1 MLVAWLPLL
10 AAAVFASPLPEKA
23 DVRFDQRQEG
33 EFNLRADLENFVI
46 LLIPTSPTAAPPVS
60 NVSLLDLLSKS
71 VSLRPHAKRNKHV
84 KKDGHDLQEAA
95 AETMHFI
102 ESKTAPYHVDISR
115 ARDQLAKLHPEA
127 MNGVVAESPTVSL
140 LKEREQENR
149 KGSSR
154 ISRAFVIT
162 VPLETSTSSKKVED
176 GMKKD
181 TVKKDVKRKHFKEVT
196 SGSHL
201 KLLGAENEQCGP
213 GLTRDAEG
221 ICRIN
226 KT

>member
-10 AAAVFASPLPEKA
+10 ITAVFATPLPEKA
-23 DVRFDQRQEG
+23 DVKFDQRQEG

-71 VSLRPHAKRNKHV
+71 VSLRPHPKRNKHV
-84 KKDGHDLQEAA
+84 KKDGNHLQEAA

-115 ARDQLAKLHPEA
+115 NRDQLAKLHPE
-127 MNGVVAESPTVSL
+127 NGVVAESPTVSL

-176 GMKKD
+176 VVKKD
-181 TVKKDVKRKHFKEVT
+181 TLKKDVKRKHFKEVT

>member
-1 MLVAWLPLL
+1 MLAAWLPLL
-10 AAAVFASPLPEKA
+10 ATAVFASPLPKQA
-23 DVRFDQRQEG
+23 DVDVKFDQRQEG

-46 LLIPTSPTAAPPVS
+46 LLIPASSPTAAPPIS

-71 VSLRPHAKRNKHV
+71 VSLRPHPKRNKHV

-95 AETMHFI
+95 SETMHFI

-115 ARDQLAKLHPEA
+115 AKLHPDP
-127 MNGVVAESPTVSL
+127 VAAESL
-140 LKEREQENR
+140 LKEREHESRN
-149 KGSSR
+149 GSSR

-162 VPLETSTSSKKVED
+162 VPLEASTSSKKAED
-176 GMKKD
+176 AIKI
-181 TVKKDVKRKHFKEVT
+181 KKDVKRKHFKEAT
-196 SGSHL
+196 GGSYL